1 MKMDISGMSP
11 KALEQLGAKI
21 DARKA
26 ALENETLHKALEDM
40 QAVAAKHGVA
50 FRDVIRLYSGA
61 PAKTAKAAKAKGVP
75 KYQNPADPSRTW
87 TGKGRKPAWI
97 AEGLEAGKSLE
108 DFAI

>member
-1 MKMDISGMSP
+1 MSP
-11 KALEQLGAKI
+11 KELEQLGAKI

-26 ALENETLHKALEDM
+26 ALEEETLHKALEDM

-50 FRDVIRLYSGA
+50 FGDVIRLYSGA
-61 PAKTAKAAKAKGVP
+61 PAKMARAGKTAKAKGAP
-75 KYQNPADPSRTW
+75 KYHNPADPSRTW
-87 TGKGRKPAWI
+87 TGKGRKPGWI